1 MSIVRTAERD
11 WSGIMSDLKPC
22 PFCGNDALSIDSS
35 YFRDTLIYCC
45 ECDMYF
51 TLDSFKATREDVFET
66 WNTRAER
73 KWIPVSEALP
83 DTNNDVLLQFSS
95 NMGVGY
101 FEDGYW
107 CIVTGEDLYCGLDD
121 DEEKP
126 IAWMPLPE
134 PYRGDR

>member
-1 MSIVRTAERD
+1 
-11 WSGIMSDLKPC
+11 MSDLKPC

-66 WNTRAER
+66 WNTRAEP
-73 KWIPVSEALP
+73 KWIPVTEALP
-83 DTNNDVLLQFSS
+83 EDMDRILATIVRPNGEKRVRSGDYFR
-95 NMGVGY
+95 GY
-101 FEDGYW
+101 FMMDNGDTWNETDKE
-107 CIVTGEDLYCGLDD
+107 V
-121 DEEKP
+121 

-134 PYRGDR
+134 PWRGER